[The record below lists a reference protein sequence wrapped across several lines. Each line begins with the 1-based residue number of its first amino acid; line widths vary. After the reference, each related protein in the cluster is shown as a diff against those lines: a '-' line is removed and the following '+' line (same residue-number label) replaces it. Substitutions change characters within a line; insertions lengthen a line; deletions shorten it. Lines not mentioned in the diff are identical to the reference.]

1 MSLFFSTSIILDLYF
16 VLKNPFSSSEARVKK
31 MTTASITS
39 AFFLSAMCLTLTL
52 TRDPDWCNL
61 NNYLFVAIA
70 IINILLGI
78 IIMVFVVITFRTKGM
93 SKEIK
98 KSIQKRYLE
107 FITVYILLEGP
118 FIFYSKPMLYYDS
131 ETHVYSGET
140 IYISH
145 WYLCIVTLFGFFVGI
160 SRMRDR
166 IVFTKI
172 KNICYSFTCRR
183 HKRVGYVEFDKIVE
197 KSQMNT
203 FWS

>member
-118 FIFYSKPMLYYDS
+118 FIFYPKLMQNHS
-131 ETHVYSGET
+131 
-140 IYISH
+140 
-145 WYLCIVTLFGFFVGI
+145 
-160 SRMRDR
+160 
-166 IVFTKI
+166 
-172 KNICYSFTCRR
+172 
-183 HKRVGYVEFDKIVE
+183 
-197 KSQMNT
+197 
-203 FWS
+203 